1 MMNEMKKSSR
11 TLAVYMLARNCGSTL
26 DAAFRKLD
34 ALPGQF
40 AAVRIFIVENNST
53 DDTKERIRAYA
64 RRNPN
69 VVADCFDDAALDRL
83 DRLEKL
89 GILRNRA
96 LSLVKTR
103 CDIEPDY
110 LLAIDADVDFRVG
123 NLLRLIR
130 KAPPDWAALTANG
143 KFYLQKAGIR
153 FPVLYYDLYPYIP
166 EGWEV
171 PMLTE
176 PEMHSVRFDLQRRLL
191 FHRYV
196 PCRSA
201 FGGMA
206 VYRYD
211 AVRGNAYT
219 REKNTRTAE
228 PPFVCEHIP
237 FNRRLLQH
245 GNIYICRDMKVLYEP
260 LAVNV
265 YRMILKR
272 RFLQL
277 YIRRKAKRIL
287 RQRRRKAQAA
297 GPR

>member
-1 MMNEMKKSSR
+1 MNEMKKSCR
-11 TLAVYMLARNCGSTL
+11 TLAVYMLARNCGNTL
-26 DAAFRKLD
+26 DAAFGKLD
-34 ALPGQF
+34 ALSEQF

-53 DDTKERIRAYA
+53 DGTNERIWAYA
-64 RRNPN
+64 RKNPN
-69 VVADCFDDAALDRL
+69 VIADCFDDAALDKL

-110 LLAIDADVDFRVG
+110 LLVIDADVDFRVG

-143 KFYLQKAGIR
+143 KYYLQKAGIR
-153 FPVLYYDLYPYIP
+153 LPVLYYDLYPYIP
-166 EGWEV
+166 EGWDV

-176 PEMHSVRFDLQRRLL
+176 PEMHNVRFDLQRRLL
-191 FHRYV
+191 FNRYV

-211 AVRGNAYT
+211 AVRDNAYT
-219 REKNTRTAE
+219 REENTRSAE
-228 PPFVCEHIP
+228 LPFVCEHIP
-237 FNRRLLQH
+237 FTLRLLQH
-245 GNIYICRDMKVLYEP
+245 GNNYICRDMKVLYEP
-260 LAVNV
+260 LAADV
-265 YRMILKR
+265 YRMFLKR
-272 RFLQL
+272 RRIQL

-287 RQRRRKAQAA
+287 RQRRRKA
-297 GPR
+297 RT